1 MQICRRNR
9 LNALWKRTANTKSSV
24 TNGCGF
30 LLKLYQRYVQSYIF
44 SYAYRAIILYAYI
57 KYEKKTRAADS
68 LFFFLKQCAKH
79 FTEIEHFKI
88 DIEQITPLYSYTHVH
103 LYPIILVFVSSYN
116 FRVWTLVC
124 FITTTQMSTL
134 QSITWL
140 IIFYRRRYL

>member
-30 LLKLYQRYVQSYIF
+30 LLKLYPRYVQSYFF

-57 KYEKKTRAADS
+57 KYEKKARAADS

-88 DIEQITPLYSYTHVH
+88 DIEQ
-103 LYPIILVFVSSYN
+103 PIILIFVSSYN
-116 FRVWTLVC
+116 IVESGRQYVLPQPHKC
-124 FITTTQMSTL
+124 QHCS
-134 QSITWL
+134 
-140 IIFYRRRYL
+140 R